1 MIRKVTNSRK
11 NAKAGSPELGTLVSR
26 DSLRTQLL
34 SVVIPVFSEA
44 EVLDIIFRHNLA
56 HRKGIFSP

>member
-1 MIRKVTNSRK
+1 MIRKVTNSHK
-11 NAKAGSPELGTLVSR
+11 NANTGSPELGTLVSS

-34 SVVIPVFSEA
+34 SMVIPVLSVA